1 MDPKQKV
8 LTLAEEFKA
17 FALKGN
23 VVDMAVALIIG
34 AAFTQIV
41 NSLVKNI
48 LMPVVNIFAPTEH
61 DSYTKW
67 HVVVNGSDITFGAF
81 IGDVV
86 SFLFVSL
93 ALFLFIRKFLTWVL
107 TLHRHQAATEETP
120 PLTKDQQL
128 LTEIRDLLKQQAP
141 DGAPPVAA
149 PPVAAPPVAAPPVA

>member
-23 VVDMAVALIIG
+23 VVDMAIALIIG

-48 LMPVVNIFAPTEH
+48 LMPVINIFAPTEH
-61 DSYTKW
+61 NSYTKW
-67 HVVVNGSDITFGAF
+67 HYEINGSDITFGVF

-93 ALFLFIRKFLTWVL
+93 ALFLFVRKFLAWVL
-107 TLHRHQAATEETP
+107 TLHQHQAAAEETP
-120 PLTKDQQL
+120 PLTKDQLL

-141 DGAPPVAA
+141 AA
-149 PPVAAPPVAAPPVA
+149 PPPAGV

>member
-23 VVDMAVALIIG
+23 VVDMAIALIIG

-48 LMPVVNIFAPTEH
+48 LMPLITVIAPTEH
-61 DSYTKW
+61 PNW
-67 HVVVNGSDITFGAF
+67 HIPVGRENILVGAF
-81 IGDVV
+81 VGDVV
-86 SFLFVSL
+86 NFLFVSL

-107 TLHRHQAATEETP
+107 TLHRHEAATEEMP
-120 PLTKDQQL
+120 PLSKDQQL
-128 LTEIRDLLKQQAP
+128 LTEIRDLLKQQAQ
-141 DGAPPVAA
+141 GATPPSA
-149 PPVAAPPVAAPPVA
+149 